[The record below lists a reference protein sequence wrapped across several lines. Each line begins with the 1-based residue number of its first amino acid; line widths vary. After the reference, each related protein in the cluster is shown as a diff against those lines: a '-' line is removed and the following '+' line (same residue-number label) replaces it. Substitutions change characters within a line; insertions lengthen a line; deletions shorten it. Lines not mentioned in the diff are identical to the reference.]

1 MSFEPTSLPAEAAP
15 GASNSGPAAGKPGLV
30 YYAPILLAAFLLVS
44 GNGIVAVLLPY
55 RGHLE
60 GMSEGVI
67 AWFGTGYF
75 GGMLAGAFLVPVVI
89 RAVGS
94 RWAFVAFAAMGS
106 AAAFYLPWNISPLNW
121 FICRSIIGLSL
132 SALYIALEAWQ
143 NATVAGTARAF
154 LLSVGST
161 IQYGAWTTGSQI
173 FAQSV
178 PTSPWLFVISGGLMA
193 ASTLPLLLN
202 RIAEPPRPAR
212 AKLDLFW
219 FFRTAPVAFFGAG
232 FIGLSNGAFWSL
244 NPVYGAQIH
253 LNAMQIGNLVT
264 AVTVGSA
271 LAQVPFGRLSDHVDR
286 RKVIVGLGLAAAA
299 GNFILAGAG
308 AGLPP
313 VWLYAGFF
321 VTAGL
326 MMPTYYVVTAHA
338 VDMCGANQSVMAG
351 AAILLL
357 YCGGAMIGPLVAS
370 ALSGVFGPGA
380 LYGWSGT
387 MYVLVAICTLLF
399 GFRTRLAR

>member
-1 MSFEPTSLPAEAAP
+1 MPLESTSAPAKAA
-15 GASNSGPAAGKPGLV
+15 AKPALSL
-30 YYAPILLAAFLLVS
+30 YAPILLAAYLLVS
-44 GNGIVAVLLPY
+44 GNGVVAVLLPY

-60 GMSEGVI
+60 GMSESVI

-75 GGMLAGAFLVPVVI
+75 GGMLSGAFLVPVVI
-89 RAVGS
+89 RSVGS
-94 RWAFVAFAAMGS
+94 RWAFVGFAALGS
-106 AAAFYLPWNISPLNW
+106 AAAFYLPFNISPVSW

-173 FAQSV
+173 FAQSE
-178 PTSPWLFVISGGLMA
+178 PTSPWLFIISGGLMA
-193 ASTLPLLLN
+193 AATLPLLLN
-202 RIAEPPRPAR
+202 RVPEPPRPAR
-212 AKLDLFW
+212 ARLDLVW
-219 FFRTAPVAFFGAG
+219 FFRTTPVAFFGAG

-271 LAQVPFGRLSDHVDR
+271 LAQVPFGRLSDRMER
-286 RKVIVGLGLAAAA
+286 RKVIFGLSVAAAL
-299 GNFILAGAG
+299 GNFLLALFGAN
-308 AGLPP
+308 LPP
-313 VWLYAGFF
+313 IWLYAGFF
-321 VTAGL
+321 ITAGL

-338 VDMCGANQSVMAG
+338 VDMCGASHSVMAG

-357 YCGGAMIGPLVAS
+357 YCGGAMIGPLAAS
-370 ALSGVFGPGA
+370 SLSGIFGPGA

-387 MYVLVAICTLLF
+387 MYVLVAISTVVF
-399 GFRTRLAR
+399 GFRARRAAYAVS